1 MVRKQRA
8 RLISPD
14 DVERV
19 FDDSAIQC
27 LAQAARLPR
36 SADLTRFGR
45 SIRAAVHQYLI
56 DANAP
61 QPGEHRAAIAS
72 LARKARDAL
81 DGKPGALEA
90 TADALEALHPATREM
105 FVEDIAYPMNFPTV
119 RDLRDPVHGRKA
131 LSRLWGLCHRGA
143 EWKEGRRRPGG
154 KRSRPRLEPLL
165 VDPRLRW
172 SERTQ
177 GYTVLGRPPRET
189 ELVMLCM
196 HLGDAYW
203 RATGKMP
210 PRRAD
215 PRTPG
220 PFLRLVREVLRMVG
234 AAHIDAA
241 ELVEASYGR
250 RQRYSRRRRPPVT

>member
-1 MVRKQRA
+1 MARKQRA

-90 TADALEALHPATREM
+90 TADALEALHPATRRM
-105 FVEDIAYPMNFPTV
+105 FVEDISYPMNFPTV

-143 EWKEGRRRPGG
+143 EWKEGRKRPGG

-177 GYTVLGRPPRET
+177 GYTVRGRPPRET

-210 PRRAD
+210 PRRAN